1 MKQYPRPFS
10 PLSST
15 KEPSTFGRTMNYE
28 YTSLYRARL
37 FSFDLNFYSQFILSW
52 KNGSNESMNYDR
64 GWARFVR
71 IFMRYRVPWRLR
83 ISIYPWRQCFL
94 LLRMHTNNF
103 HPLSLWLCNHFKL
116 QRFIHRVIQFHVY
129 IFQVTGLLRFIIF
142 LKLVVKVT
150 CHEIALYHCET
161 SYYKILFLYYYDILE
176 KNFLEGIEI

>member
-1 MKQYPRPFS
+1 MKTSFNLSNIWKVSIFLIFKIKILFRQCWTTLYYKLKQYPQPFS

-15 KEPSTFGRTMNYE
+15 KEPSTFGWTMNYE
-28 YTSLYRARL
+28 YTSLYRPRL

-94 LLRMHTNNF
+94 LRMHTNNF

-116 QRFIHRVIQFHVY
+116 
-129 IFQVTGLLRFIIF
+129 
-142 LKLVVKVT
+142 
-150 CHEIALYHCET
+150 
-161 SYYKILFLYYYDILE
+161 
-176 KNFLEGIEI
+176 

>member
-94 LLRMHTNNF
+94 LLKMHTNNF

-161 SYYKILFLYYYDILE
+161 SYYKILFLCYYDILE